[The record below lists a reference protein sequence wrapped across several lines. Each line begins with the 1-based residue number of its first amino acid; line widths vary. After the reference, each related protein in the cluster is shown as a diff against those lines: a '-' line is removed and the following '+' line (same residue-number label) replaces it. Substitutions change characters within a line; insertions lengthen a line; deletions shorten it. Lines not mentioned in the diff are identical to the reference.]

1 MKYISLATRYRPQR
15 FDELAGQELIKTAL
29 SRASAENRVA
39 PGYLLAGTRGVG
51 KTTIARIF
59 AKALNCEHAP
69 CAEPCNECS
78 ACRRITQGSYPD
90 VIEMDGASNNKVEDA
105 RELRE
110 KVGFAPMEGRYKI
123 FIIDEAHMLTTQA
136 FNALLKTL
144 EEPPAHV
151 VFIFAT
157 TEIHKFPTTILSRCQ
172 VFTFSHLQE
181 ETLIAH
187 LCKVLDNE
195 HIEYEEN
202 AVRLIAHRGAGSA
215 RDSMS
220 LLDQVLSFGPSSL
233 TADFVRSVLGLVSQD
248 ILENLLLALAGG
260 NCGEVAVLT
269 RELVSKQIDIRY
281 FVSELTDTIRSL
293 FLLHT
298 CNRETVS
305 RLGLSDNEIA
315 VLERIAPKF
324 TPGYLHAAWQMLLD
338 SGRSLMPSSGQEPA
352 AALEFLLVNMALLPR
367 LLPAE
372 VAGRMAGAANAGTG
386 IQAAP
391 VTTPVTTPGTAPA
404 AAPNAVQGKP
414 YTPPHTQPQNRQ
426 QNAPQAVRQESPQA
440 ASPEAAGQ
448 RHAQKPAGWQQQQ
461 QAPLRQSQAGSGV
474 QPAHAPVQAQSGA
487 TAPAAAR
494 QDVAGKTVEATVAK
508 PVLSGQAA
516 EGPSAVTSAG
526 ASGGASGGLSSG
538 PAPVSSPAAG
548 KAEAAPAAEA
558 TGSGQADAGAL
569 LEKVQEWLS
578 SQGQNPATGH
588 RLRGYSGSSAS
599 GGNILLEGGSVHQTD
614 SLKPLIPQLEAD
626 LSAFLHQDVRITI
639 RASQEAI
646 QNAGGVHAQPELN
659 RPELQHCIEILN
671 ARVEQVRRR

>member
-386 IQAAP
+386 TQAVAAAAAAP
-391 VTTPVTTPGTAPA
+391 VTTSATAPT
-404 AAPNAVQGKP
+404 AVQGKP
-414 YTPPHTQPQNRQ
+414 YTPPHTPPQNRQ
-426 QNAPQAVRQESPQA
+426 QNAPQAVRHEASQA

-448 RHAQKPAGWQQQQ
+448 RPAQKPAGWQQQQ
-461 QAPLRQSQAGSGV
+461 QAPLRQSQAGSGA
-474 QPAHAPVQAQSGA
+474 QPSHAPVQADA

-494 QDVAGKTVEATVAK
+494 QDVAGKAAEAPGAK

-526 ASGGASGGLSSG
+526 TSG
-538 PAPVSSPAAG
+538 
-548 KAEAAPAAEA
+548 
-558 TGSGQADAGAL
+558 
-569 LEKVQEWLS
+569 
-578 SQGQNPATGH
+578 
-588 RLRGYSGSSAS
+588 
-599 GGNILLEGGSVHQTD
+599 
-614 SLKPLIPQLEAD
+614 
-626 LSAFLHQDVRITI
+626 
-639 RASQEAI
+639 
-646 QNAGGVHAQPELN
+646 
-659 RPELQHCIEILN
+659 
-671 ARVEQVRRR
+671 